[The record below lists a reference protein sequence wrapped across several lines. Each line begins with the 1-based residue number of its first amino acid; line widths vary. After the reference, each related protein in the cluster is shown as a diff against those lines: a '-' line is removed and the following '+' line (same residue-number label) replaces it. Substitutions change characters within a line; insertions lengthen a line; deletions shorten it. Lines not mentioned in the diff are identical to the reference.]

1 MGEPSHL
8 QQETSSPEHRQ
19 PDGGEEDMDEEED
32 MDDDEPMQD
41 HDGQAIAAAADPDN
55 ANAAGREDDEAEEI
69 WGNGGWGTDGRTEN
83 LRSRQND
90 QLINSN
96 KSELYFLC
104 LTEVIIF

>member
-69 WGNGGWGTDGRTEN
+69 
-83 LRSRQND
+83 
-90 QLINSN
+90 
-96 KSELYFLC
+96 
-104 LTEVIIF
+104 